1 MMVFRKL
8 LAPLAFSLLAGTP
21 AVAATTYVDSSFQG
35 WINSNGGQFN
45 ATPTHNM
52 YTGNENGLRFNSY
65 AAFFI
70 PSGRYASA
78 TLSMNPSAYGAAG
91 LSEID
96 IFDVKSFSLLDAIN
110 STNLGTSAFEDLAT
124 GVQYGSANLFDTY
137 TTVALN
143 GAFTIDVNNAA
154 ASSSDLGHYLL
165 IGFTNKTL
173 NGTSPSGPAGG
184 IYVGGVG
191 LQMAPLL
198 LTLESG
204 VPEPQVWAM
213 MIVGFGLAGASL
225 RRARASNVSDR
236 SAPAPAVG

>member
-1 MMVFRKL
+1 M
-8 LAPLAFSLLAGTP
+8 AE
-21 AVAATTYVDSSFQG
+21 TTYVDSSFQG

-45 ATPTHNM
+45 ATPTQNM

-70 PSGRYASA
+70 PSGKYASA
-78 TLSMNPSAYGAAG
+78 TLSMNPSAYGAA
-91 LSEID
+91 SISQID

-110 STNLGTSAFEDLAT
+110 STHLGTSAFEDLAT
-124 GVQYGSANLFDTY
+124 GAQYGSASLFNTY

-143 GAFTIDVNNAA
+143 SAFTIDVNNAA

-184 IYVGGVG
+184 IYVGGTG
-191 LQMAPLL
+191 LEMAPLL

-204 VPEPQVWAM
+204 VPEPHIWAM
-213 MIVGFGLAGASL
+213 MIVGFGLAGTFL
-225 RRARASNVSDR
+225 RRGRASKVARR
-236 SAPAPAVG
+236 SVPGAIGG